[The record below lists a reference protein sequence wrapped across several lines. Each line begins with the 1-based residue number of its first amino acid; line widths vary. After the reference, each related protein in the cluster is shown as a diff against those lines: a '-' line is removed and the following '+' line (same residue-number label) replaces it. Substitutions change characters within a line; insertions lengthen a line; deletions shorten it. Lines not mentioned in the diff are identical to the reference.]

1 MYCEKNGIKYIH
13 GCEVYLTEKLFHD
26 NFDSTNEDEP
36 YKVRDNYHT
45 VLLAKNFEGLKEL
58 NTLVGL
64 ATQPDHFYYK
74 PRLTFDEFLGV
85 SDNIVKISACLA
97 SPLNKLM
104 NTITP
109 IKEKIESLQSQ
120 LLEAKEEDPNFDG
133 LKIRNEILF
142 NQSQIDETKDY
153 FDKLLKHYDYYE
165 IQYHNTEDQISFN
178 KSLYDLSKKY
188 NKPLIAGTDTHSLN
202 SYKAECRSILQK
214 SKKIEF
220 SNEDDYDLTYKT
232 YDELV
237 HSFIVQNSLPM
248 DIILEA
254 IENTNVMASTIEQIV
269 LDASIK
275 YPRMYD
281 NDEEVFIKRIDKM
294 FKEKLKNGIIPMS
307 QKEKFEINIQ
317 EEIRVFKKV
326 DMLGFMLSMSE
337 ILCWCKENGIPIGFS
352 RGSCGGSCVAYV
364 TDVTD
369 LNPIRWKTVFSRFC
383 NEDRKEIGDIDIDVF
398 KDDRAKIYEHIIT
411 HFGQPKT
418 AFVLAM
424 GTISDKGTID
434 DIGRALD
441 FLWCKANP
449 QLNKS
454 ESPYNLA
461 IMKTIKTEYEANAD
475 KCREKYP
482 KIFYY
487 FEGMLGTIISQSQ
500 HPAGIVISPITLAD
514 NYGTFVNDG
523 NVIMQLDM
531 ECVHETGL
539 AKYDILGLKNVGIIK
554 KTYEYIGE
562 KYPLSYQIDWNDEN
576 VWADMKKSN
585 TAIFQFES
593 AFAFNTLKKFDAKS
607 IEDMSLVTAMI
618 RPSGASY
625 RDSLSK
631 HIINHN
637 PSPIIDKLLE
647 DNLGY
652 LVYQEDVIKF
662 LTDICGL
669 SGSEADNTRRAIGR
683 KDADRLQKALPNIL
697 EGYCKVSDKPREIS
711 EEEAKIFLKIIEDAS
726 SYMFGL
732 NHSIAY
738 CMLGYLCAYLRY
750 YHPYEFLTA
759 FLNCSETEEDIS
771 NGTELSKLLKIE
783 IVEPKFRY
791 GKSEYSFDIST
802 KSIYKGMQSIKFLNK
817 NCADDLYSLRNNTY
831 NTFTDLLYDIRDIQ
845 INSRQLEILIKLDFF
860 EEFGN
865 SMKLL
870 RIVDMFDFF
879 KQGNSKTISK
889 TKLESKQTLY
899 NIVLRNSTES
909 EKSFTKL
916 NVRNILQECDDFLN
930 CQTIQDF
937 SYKDKILT
945 QLEFLGY
952 INLCSHSQEEKE
964 RRKLVVLEIR
974 PIIDRFS
981 KVPNKVWKYSLRT
994 QSIGSGKH
1002 GAFYMA
1008 SELYEESPIEK
1019 YDIIFAE
1026 HVFQNKGYWNIGSF
1040 HHI

>member
-398 KDDRAKIYEHIIT
+398 KDDRAKIYEHL
-411 HFGQPKT
+411 F
-418 AFVLAM
+418 
-424 GTISDKGTID
+424 
-434 DIGRALD
+434 
-441 FLWCKANP
+441 
-449 QLNKS
+449 
-454 ESPYNLA
+454 
-461 IMKTIKTEYEANAD
+461 
-475 KCREKYP
+475 
-482 KIFYY
+482 
-487 FEGMLGTIISQSQ
+487 
-500 HPAGIVISPITLAD
+500 
-514 NYGTFVNDG
+514 
-523 NVIMQLDM
+523 
-531 ECVHETGL
+531 
-539 AKYDILGLKNVGIIK
+539 
-554 KTYEYIGE
+554 
-562 KYPLSYQIDWNDEN
+562 
-576 VWADMKKSN
+576 
-585 TAIFQFES
+585 
-593 AFAFNTLKKFDAKS
+593 
-607 IEDMSLVTAMI
+607 
-618 RPSGASY
+618 
-625 RDSLSK
+625 
-631 HIINHN
+631 
-637 PSPIIDKLLE
+637 
-647 DNLGY
+647 
-652 LVYQEDVIKF
+652 
-662 LTDICGL
+662 
-669 SGSEADNTRRAIGR
+669 
-683 KDADRLQKALPNIL
+683 
-697 EGYCKVSDKPREIS
+697 
-711 EEEAKIFLKIIEDAS
+711 
-726 SYMFGL
+726 
-732 NHSIAY
+732 
-738 CMLGYLCAYLRY
+738 
-750 YHPYEFLTA
+750 
-759 FLNCSETEEDIS
+759 
-771 NGTELSKLLKIE
+771 
-783 IVEPKFRY
+783 
-791 GKSEYSFDIST
+791 
-802 KSIYKGMQSIKFLNK
+802 
-817 NCADDLYSLRNNTY
+817 
-831 NTFTDLLYDIRDIQ
+831 
-845 INSRQLEILIKLDFF
+845 
-860 EEFGN
+860 
-865 SMKLL
+865 
-870 RIVDMFDFF
+870 
-879 KQGNSKTISK
+879 
-889 TKLESKQTLY
+889 
-899 NIVLRNSTES
+899 
-909 EKSFTKL
+909 
-916 NVRNILQECDDFLN
+916 
-930 CQTIQDF
+930 
-937 SYKDKILT
+937 
-945 QLEFLGY
+945 
-952 INLCSHSQEEKE
+952 
-964 RRKLVVLEIR
+964 
-974 PIIDRFS
+974 
-981 KVPNKVWKYSLRT
+981 
-994 QSIGSGKH
+994 
-1002 GAFYMA
+1002 
-1008 SELYEESPIEK
+1008 
-1019 YDIIFAE
+1019 
-1026 HVFQNKGYWNIGSF
+1026 
-1040 HHI
+1040 